1 MSVLARYDPIDGF
14 SELRHQNLQPSSV
27 DVSDLLE
34 TLSESFSE
42 GIGICERNIYSD
54 LTDTESDYHSRKAVP
69 SKISF
74 GVDSDAGPDDSESV
88 LTAPAS
94 PTHPPFVFPASGEI
108 FIPDFLH
115 SHMHDPEMPRVNK
128 SRLESLFKGVDHAL
142 KQLRAARQVLNSFT
156 PFITPLDVNSVADG
170 AVDRE
175 SYSDHPPSKIGQW
188 PDLAAIDVQLKDGT
202 IDTRPTHGACLTSR
216 DRDVLSYGVHRHI
229 GL

>member
-1 MSVLARYDPIDGF
+1 MVVLAQYDPVDGF

-27 DVSDLLE
+27 DVNDLLE

-42 GIGICERNIYSD
+42 GIEICERNIFSD
-54 LTDTESDYHSRKAVP
+54 LTDTESVYHSRKAAP
-69 SKISF
+69 PMMSF
-74 GVDSDAGPDDSESV
+74 GVDLDADPDDSESV

-94 PTHPPFVFPASGEI
+94 PTHPPFVYPAPGEI

-128 SRLESLFKGVDHAL
+128 SRLECLFKGVDHAL
-142 KQLRAARQVLNSFT
+142 KQLKAARQILCTFI
-156 PFITPLDVNSVADG
+156 PFVPLLDTNSVADRAG
-170 AVDRE
+170 NRE
-175 SYSDHPPSKIGQW
+175 SDAHHPPSRNGQW

-202 IDTRPTHGACLTSR
+202 INTGPTRGACFTSR

>member
-1 MSVLARYDPIDGF
+1 MSVLARYDPVDGF

-27 DVSDLLE
+27 DVNDLLQ

-42 GIGICERNIYSD
+42 GIEICERNIYSD
-54 LTDTESDYHSRKAVP
+54 LTDTESDYHSQETVP
-69 SKISF
+69 PMMSF
-74 GVDSDAGPDDSESV
+74 GVDSDDSESV

-94 PTHPPFVFPASGEI
+94 PTHPPFVFPTSGEI

-142 KQLRAARQVLNSFT
+142 KQLKAARQILNSFT
-156 PFITPLDVNSVADG
+156 PFIPPLDVNSVADG

-175 SYSDHPPSKIGQW
+175 SESDHPASKTGQW

-202 IDTRPTHGACLTSR
+202 IDTRPTRGACLTSR